1 MRLLIAS
8 SIAASSITA
17 SALGVS
23 TNQIVE
29 WSAGE
34 YRLPYADGTEISVF
48 DDDESHHPI
57 GALDLVGEPR
67 DETHRVVAAADGV
80 VMAIQDG
87 YSEQQSGRPASEC
100 RNNFLWL
107 AHDNGEWT
115 LYSHMREGTTRG
127 DAGHEVGDQVKAGQ
141 YLGDE
146 GAVGCA
152 MLSHLHFEVARPAPA
167 DEPVNALGFLN
178 DNAERQ
184 RMRIPR
190 FCGVEGERVVKGA
203 HYVSAPC

>member
-23 TNQIVE
+23 MNQIVE

-48 DDDESHHPI
+48 DDDESHRPI

-87 YSEQQSGRPASEC
+87 YSEIWPPGLGVPEQFS
-100 RNNFLWL
+100 L
-107 AHDNGEWT
+107 AGSRQRRMDPIFPHARRD
-115 LYSHMREGTTRG
+115 
-127 DAGHEVGDQVKAGQ
+127 DAGRR
-141 YLGDE
+141 
-146 GAVGCA
+146 
-152 MLSHLHFEVARPAPA
+152 RP
-167 DEPVNALGFLN
+167 
-178 DNAERQ
+178 
-184 RMRIPR
+184 
-190 FCGVEGERVVKGA
+190 
-203 HYVSAPC
+203 